1 MKKNQQKTTET
12 VLFRRLFEN
21 LWRYFT
27 PKNTTYFMELYLP
40 EQKENKTTPRK
51 HGIICLYPKTHR
63 IVAIH
68 HRSKQV
74 IHKLSTGSPLLCTD

>member
-1 MKKNQQKTTET
+1 MKKKQQLKTAKG
-12 VLFRRLFEN
+12 LIRRLFEN

-27 PKNTTYFMELYLP
+27 PKNTTNFVPLYLP

-68 HRSKQV
+68 HRSQQV
-74 IHKLSTGSPLLCTD
+74 IHKLSTG